1 LEDVQASL
9 GSKSWVFNPHPT
21 KRESSTANPPSWI
34 ALHAAPTKLL
44 ILIFQVKIPNG
55 STAHPCALRALTI
68 IPDGFTVFLLEYFGN
83 SEG

>member
-1 LEDVQASL
+1 VGLQPTPDQGGKFNSKPSL
-9 GSKSWVFNPHPT
+9 LD
-21 KRESSTANPPSWI
+21 RPPCRPDEVVDPYI
-34 ALHAAPTKLL
+34 
-44 ILIFQVKIPNG
+44 QVKIPKG